1 MWPALRYMNLKMRFV
16 CCWLGLIFS
25 VAPLTNVTW
34 CTHIHPLWFIHL
46 FTIVYRDFRCIV
58 VFFSVVFV
66 FILCFDVMLYL
77 VSYYQHRRDIAQDFH
92 TYSYSIYWDLVSVL
106 ARLIWVSCP
115 CCQHFYAFTCSWACC
130 CMCVEVG
137 RLLSV
142 ALMIGSYVW
151 LVRPPNVYPP
161 INNIFLSFTK
171 LVYLI

>member
-1 MWPALRYMNLKMRFV
+1 MNLKMRFV

-25 VAPLTNVTW
+25 KARLTNVTW

-92 TYSYSIYWDLVSVL
+92 TYTYSIYWRNSNSGSVTGFQGVHKPYFEQFL
-106 ARLIWVSCP
+106 PLFCD
-115 CCQHFYAFTCSWACC
+115 
-130 CMCVEVG
+130 
-137 RLLSV
+137 
-142 ALMIGSYVW
+142 
-151 LVRPPNVYPP
+151 
-161 INNIFLSFTK
+161 FLSFSS
-171 LVYLI
+171 VFPV